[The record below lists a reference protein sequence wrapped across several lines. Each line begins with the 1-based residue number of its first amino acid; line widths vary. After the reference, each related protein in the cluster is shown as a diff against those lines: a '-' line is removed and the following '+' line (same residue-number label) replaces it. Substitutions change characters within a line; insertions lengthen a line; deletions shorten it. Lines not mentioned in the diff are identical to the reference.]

1 MTEFVF
7 FIRDYWIG
15 IFDVLNSF
23 SFTFWNLQVSILDIL
38 IGFIIFAM
46 ALSFLWRG
54 VKG

>member
-1 MTEFVF
+1 MTDFIF
-7 FIRDYWIG
+7 MIRDLWSS
-15 IFDVLNSF
+15 IFDVLNSY

>member
-1 MTEFVF
+1 MTDFIIL
-7 FIRDYWIG
+7 IRDYWYR
-15 IFDVLNSF
+15 IFDILNSF
-23 SFTFWNLQVSILDIL
+23 SFSFFNLQVSILDIL